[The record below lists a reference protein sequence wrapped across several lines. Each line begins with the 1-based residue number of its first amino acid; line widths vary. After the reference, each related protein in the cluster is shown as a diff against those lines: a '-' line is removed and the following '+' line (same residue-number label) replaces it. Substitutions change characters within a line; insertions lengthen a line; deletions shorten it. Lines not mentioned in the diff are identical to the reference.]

1 MCGSQVFQREDA
13 LDENAGGDDVFR
25 IEVAQRHQLRDLYD
39 GGFRRC
45 RHDRAKVARRLA
57 IDQVAPAV
65 ALVGFNQR
73 EIGFDRVLQ
82 HVVATVDFPCLLAF
96 RQRRA
101 VAGGGKH
108 RPQPGAGRLDPRRE
122 VALRHQLQLHFAA
135 TVEIIENLR
144 IHLARGLEVIQA
156 FTPQRPLLSISQISQ
171 KTGIPRAAVRRC
183 LYTLSKL
190 GFVYAEDG
198 KNFQLRPRILALG
211 HAWLASTPL
220 ARSAQPV
227 LRHLSEMLNESCSIA
242 TLDGDDIL
250 YIARAS
256 SSRIM
261 TIDLDIGSRLPAW
274 ATSMGRVLLSH
285 QPEEKLNDM
294 LGRVTMI
301 RYTPQTV
308 DSVAKLRA
316 ELKRVHQQGYAL
328 NDQELEMGLRS
339 LAVPLFNAQGQVQAA
354 LNVGVHAGQMTARE
368 MIERVLPELQK
379 AARELT
385 LLLR

>member
-1 MCGSQVFQREDA
+1 MDKHPDD
-13 LDENAGGDDVFR
+13 LLTGD
-25 IEVAQRHQLRDLYD
+25 
-39 GGFRRC
+39 G
-45 RHDRAKVARRLA
+45 
-57 IDQVAPAV
+57 
-65 ALVGFNQR
+65 
-73 EIGFDRVLQ
+73 
-82 HVVATVDFPCLLAF
+82 
-96 RQRRA
+96 
-101 VAGGGKH
+101 
-108 RPQPGAGRLDPRRE
+108 DPFKGDPNFM
-122 VALRHQLQLHFAA
+122 AS
-135 TVEIIENLR
+135 
-144 IHLARGLEVIQA
+144 LARGLEVIQA

-294 LGRVTMI
+294 LARVTMI
-301 RYTPQTV
+301 RYTPQTGGFGG
-308 DSVAKLRA
+308 
-316 ELKRVHQQGYAL
+316 E
-328 NDQELEMGLRS
+328 
-339 LAVPLFNAQGQVQAA
+339 
-354 LNVGVHAGQMTARE
+354 
-368 MIERVLPELQK
+368 
-379 AARELT
+379 AARRTGNGCISRGMPSTIRSWRWGCAPSRSRCLT
-385 LLLR
+385 LRGRSRRRSTSGCMRAR

>member
-1 MCGSQVFQREDA
+1 MEKHPDD
-13 LDENAGGDDVFR
+13 LLTGDS
-25 IEVAQRHQLRDLYD
+25 
-39 GGFRRC
+39 
-45 RHDRAKVARRLA
+45 
-57 IDQVAPAV
+57 
-65 ALVGFNQR
+65 
-73 EIGFDRVLQ
+73 
-82 HVVATVDFPCLLAF
+82 
-96 RQRRA
+96 
-101 VAGGGKH
+101 
-108 RPQPGAGRLDPRRE
+108 DPFKGDPNFM
-122 VALRHQLQLHFAA
+122 AS
-135 TVEIIENLR
+135 
-144 IHLARGLEVIQA
+144 LARGLEVIQA
-156 FTPQRPLLSISQISQ
+156 FTPQRPVLSISQISQ

-183 LYTLSKL
+183 LYTLGKL

-227 LRHLSEMLNESCSIA
+227 LKHLSEMLNESCSIA

-250 YIARAS
+250 YIARIARAS

-285 QPEEKLNDM
+285 LPEEKLNDM
-294 LGRVTMI
+294 LARVTMI

-308 DSVAKLRA
+308 DSVNKLRA
-316 ELKRVHQQGYAL
+316 ELKRVQQQGYAL

-339 LAVPLFNAQGQVQAA
+339 LAVPLFNPQGQIQAA
-354 LNVGVHAGQMTARE
+354 LNVGVHAGQVSTRE
-368 MIERVLPELQK
+368 MLERVLPELQK

>member
-1 MCGSQVFQREDA
+1 MEKHPDD
-13 LDENAGGDDVFR
+13 LLTGDS
-25 IEVAQRHQLRDLYD
+25 
-39 GGFRRC
+39 
-45 RHDRAKVARRLA
+45 
-57 IDQVAPAV
+57 
-65 ALVGFNQR
+65 
-73 EIGFDRVLQ
+73 
-82 HVVATVDFPCLLAF
+82 
-96 RQRRA
+96 
-101 VAGGGKH
+101 
-108 RPQPGAGRLDPRRE
+108 DPFKGDPNFM
-122 VALRHQLQLHFAA
+122 AS
-135 TVEIIENLR
+135 
-144 IHLARGLEVIQA
+144 LARGLEVIRA

-198 KNFQLRPRILALG
+198 KISSCDRKFWRWATR
-211 HAWLASTPL
+211 LASTPL

-227 LRHLSEMLNESCSIA
+227 LKHLSEMLNESCSIA

-261 TIDLDIGSRLPAW
+261 TIDLDIGSRLPAR
-274 ATSMGRVLLSH
+274 ATSMGRVLLSY

-308 DSVAKLRA
+308 DSVAKLRT

-339 LAVPLFNAQGQVQAA
+339 LAVPLFNPQGQIQAA
-354 LNVGVHAGQMTARE
+354 LNVGVHAGQVSTHE
-368 MIERVLPELQK
+368 MLERVLPELQK

-385 LLLR
+385 LLMR

>member
-1 MCGSQVFQREDA
+1 MDKHPDD
-13 LDENAGGDDVFR
+13 LLTGD
-25 IEVAQRHQLRDLYD
+25 
-39 GGFRRC
+39 G
-45 RHDRAKVARRLA
+45 
-57 IDQVAPAV
+57 
-65 ALVGFNQR
+65 
-73 EIGFDRVLQ
+73 
-82 HVVATVDFPCLLAF
+82 
-96 RQRRA
+96 
-101 VAGGGKH
+101 
-108 RPQPGAGRLDPRRE
+108 DPFKGDPNFM
-122 VALRHQLQLHFAA
+122 AS
-135 TVEIIENLR
+135 
-144 IHLARGLEVIQA
+144 LARGLEVIQA

-242 TLDGDDIL
+242 TLD
-250 YIARAS
+250 
-256 SSRIM
+256 
-261 TIDLDIGSRLPAW
+261 
-274 ATSMGRVLLSH
+274 
-285 QPEEKLNDM
+285 DM
-294 LGRVTMI
+294 LARVTMI